1 MVRGI
6 RGAITSTNTV
16 EDISND
22 SVELINRIMSE
33 NNITEDDIAS
43 VIFTMTND
51 LNAVYPAKA
60 VREHGFKYVPFMCY
74 QELDVE
80 NSLKNCIRVLVNVN
94 TEKKSD
100 EIHHIYLKG
109 ARVLRPDLLK

>member
-22 SVELINRIMSE
+22 TALLVNRIITE
-33 NNITEDDIAS
+33 NNITEDDIVS
-43 VIFTMTND
+43 ILFTMTKD

-60 VREHGFKYVPFMCY
+60 LRESGFKYVPLMCY
-74 QELDVE
+74 QELDIE
-80 NSLKNCIRVLVNVN
+80 NSLKNCIRVLIHIN
-94 TEKKSD
+94 TQKKPD

>member
-22 SVELINRIMSE
+22 TALLVNRIITE
-33 NNITEDDIAS
+33 NNITEDDIVS
-43 VIFTMTND
+43 ILFTMTKD

-94 TEKKSD
+94 TEEKPD